1 MGSCQSSPSATTQ
14 NASASRAAP
23 QSNPAS
29 PGVSST
35 KKSPSKKIVKKT
47 REKGPVDFILNRT
60 ANKPLDAS
68 DVTNL
73 DDARKEIYYIRKFA
87 AEFLATVDDTVSNID
102 DTQKGDTDD
111 HEDKFV
117 RGALYDKQDFSSFKK
132 ISYEKTDDIRTLIY
146 DSIKPNVLF
155 EHDTQEE
162 ILQIID
168 VFKPREYKK
177 GEVVI
182 KQGDEGSEFYVV
194 ESGELSIHVTVKG
207 EDKGEGGE
215 SSQVKVGEYS
225 KGSAFGELA
234 LIFGSPR
241 AATIT
246 ATSDCKLWSI
256 ERMAYRSVIS
266 QLRYEQHVE
275 KNAFLRTCVVSDGRP
290 FFEIFDASQIE
301 DLTIA
306 TKVDF
311 YEEGAVILREG
322 EMGDTFYVSHIYEF
336 IRLHVLICPL
346 AYFSNSLHCNFLFC
360 CEYIQIVK
368 SGTVERY
375 REDKDTGEEKLE
387 GTVEKKKSFGT
398 TSLLKGTPSPLT
410 YKAAS
415 QVSLYYLTRKDF
427 EAIMGNFKDA
437 LDGTVVSRGTL
448 KSESK
453 RTIKTS
459 CSHTQRYEFEL
470 EELDFYNVLGRGAFG
485 QVTLVQSKKT
495 KKVFALKAQSK
506 HYIAKKGQ
514 KEHVLNEYRIMKE
527 IEHPNI
533 LGIHCA
539 MQDDQHLYF
548 LLDLLPGKCYL

>member
-1 MGSCQSSPSATTQ
+1 MKLIRCNEMSRLSLELALQKHPDEVGINILTLLRRLKFDDMHAYEGNRISPPLQNSDQQQTGSSLQGLQSNVKDYDDDNDVSEKNEDSNRKALADTLHKLTLRKMIEMRLNREDSSISFSDKKIIIESVKVDQIDAFDLLDIPLSLWLSPNVDPENFPEIEANIQGLQSS
-14 NASASRAAP
+14 
-23 QSNPAS
+23 
-29 PGVSST
+29 
-35 KKSPSKKIVKKT
+35 
-47 REKGPVDFILNRT
+47 
-60 ANKPLDAS
+60 LD
-68 DVTNL
+68 
-73 DDARKEIYYIRKFA
+73 
-87 AEFLATVDDTVSNID
+87 
-102 DTQKGDTDD
+102 DD

-132 ISYEKTDDIRTLIY
+132 ISYEKTDDIRSLIY

-322 EMGDTFYVSHIYEF
+322 
-336 IRLHVLICPL
+336 
-346 AYFSNSLHCNFLFC
+346 
-360 CEYIQIVK
+360 
-368 SGTVERY
+368 
-375 REDKDTGEEKLE
+375 
-387 GTVEKKKSFGT
+387 
-398 TSLLKGTPSPLT
+398 
-410 YKAAS
+410 
-415 QVSLYYLTRKDF
+415 
-427 EAIMGNFKDA
+427 
-437 LDGTVVSRGTL
+437 
-448 KSESK
+448 
-453 RTIKTS
+453 
-459 CSHTQRYEFEL
+459 
-470 EELDFYNVLGRGAFG
+470 
-485 QVTLVQSKKT
+485 
-495 KKVFALKAQSK
+495 
-506 HYIAKKGQ
+506 
-514 KEHVLNEYRIMKE
+514 
-527 IEHPNI
+527 
-533 LGIHCA
+533 
-539 MQDDQHLYF
+539 
-548 LLDLLPGKCYL
+548 